1 MNTRDFTTILALNIV
16 AFKLKMAVLQWCKKN
31 DKAWLSI
38 QKMCRLHIP
47 DTSLNLGSM
56 FKGLGEFHP
65 PQDSWARN
73 RLSL

>member
-38 QKMCRLHIP
+38 QKMCRLHIL
-47 DTSLNLGSM
+47 DTSLDLWSM
-56 FKGLGEFHP
+56 LERIRRVSSP
-65 PQDSWARN
+65 EE
-73 RLSL
+73 